1 MIQFFESI
9 FNLIA
14 TILSFI
20 VHALQSF
27 ITFIASIPS
36 YVNFLTTI
44 VGSLPPF
51 LIPFVTISI
60 TLSVLT
66 IFINREVGDNWY
78 MWNVCNYFTR
88 LVFQGLVSFFGVYVD
103 GLTFNLGQIIVVVF
117 IFRLFLISILRSAA
131 APANSYNNAVKKSQ
145 N

>member
-9 FNLIA
+9 FNLVA

-66 IFINREVGDNWY
+66 IFINRKVGDN
-78 MWNVCNYFTR
+78 
-88 LVFQGLVSFFGVYVD
+88 
-103 GLTFNLGQIIVVVF
+103 
-117 IFRLFLISILRSAA
+117 
-131 APANSYNNAVKKSQ
+131 
-145 N
+145 